1 HRPTPRR
8 IHRQEQNMT
17 AESSTHTYEN
27 GVQETVTLR
36 RGPATPHDCAL
47 LKITYSDGEIADC
60 YVNTAWLRDRA
71 DQLTDT
77 PRPLARER
85 LDGWKTEWERRIKAE
100 KERDKAR
107 AGARLAFD
115 RYREVQAERQKVV
128 DELYRIRAE
137 KAEEE
142 LYRIRAEE
150 AEEERDEARRYE
162 CSDLDAHWRLGEA
175 LASLKEANATVASLR
190 AEQPRPLTADD
201 IEQLVTQN
209 RYRVADAI
217 RALYP
222 EEPMATDVLAHA
234 GMTALTEPT
243 RPEEKV
249 EAVLHQYWSGDI
261 NGDDLANRIVEE
273 MNR

>member
-1 HRPTPRR
+1 
-8 IHRQEQNMT
+8 MT
-17 AESSTHTYEN
+17 AESSTHTYES

-77 PRPLARER
+77 PRPLTHDDMTFEDNHAGRDLARER

-100 KERDKAR
+100 KERGCWWRKWCEAEERAVRAEWLRAKAEQERDKAR

-115 RYREVQAERQKVV
+115 RYREVEAERQKVV
-128 DELYRIRAE
+128 DELYRIRA
-137 KAEEE
+137 
-142 LYRIRAEE
+142 
-150 AEEERDEARRYE
+150 D
-162 CSDLDAHWRLGEA
+162 
-175 LASLKEANATVASLR
+175 
-190 AEQPRPLTADD
+190 EQPRPLTADD

-209 RYRVADAI
+209 RCRVADAI

-234 GMTALTEPT
+234 VMTALTEPT
-243 RPEEKV
+243 RPEGAEKV

-261 NGDDLANRIVEE
+261 NGDDLADRIVEE

>member
-1 HRPTPRR
+1 
-8 IHRQEQNMT
+8 MT
-17 AESSTHTYEN
+17 AESSTHTYES

-71 DQLTDT
+71 DQLADT
-77 PRPLARER
+77 
-85 LDGWKTEWERRIKAE
+85 
-100 KERDKAR
+100 
-107 AGARLAFD
+107 
-115 RYREVQAERQKVV
+115 
-128 DELYRIRAE
+128 
-137 KAEEE
+137 
-142 LYRIRAEE
+142 
-150 AEEERDEARRYE
+150 
-162 CSDLDAHWRLGEA
+162 
-175 LASLKEANATVASLR
+175 
-190 AEQPRPLTADD
+190 PRPLTADD

-222 EEPMATDVLAHA
+222 EEPMATDVLANA
-234 GMTALTEPT
+234 VMTALTEPT
-243 RPEEKV
+243 RPEGAEKV

-261 NGDDLANRIVEE
+261 NGDDLANRIAEE

>member
-1 HRPTPRR
+1 
-8 IHRQEQNMT
+8 MT
-17 AESSTHTYEN
+17 AESSTHTYES
-27 GVQETVTLR
+27 GIQETVTLR

-71 DQLTDT
+71 DQLADT
-77 PRPLARER
+77 
-85 LDGWKTEWERRIKAE
+85 
-100 KERDKAR
+100 
-107 AGARLAFD
+107 
-115 RYREVQAERQKVV
+115 
-128 DELYRIRAE
+128 
-137 KAEEE
+137 
-142 LYRIRAEE
+142 
-150 AEEERDEARRYE
+150 
-162 CSDLDAHWRLGEA
+162 
-175 LASLKEANATVASLR
+175 
-190 AEQPRPLTADD
+190 PRPLTADD

-234 GMTALTEPT
+234 VMTALTEPT
-243 RPEEKV
+243 RPEGAEKV

-261 NGDDLANRIVEE
+261 NGDDLANRIAEE

>member
-1 HRPTPRR
+1 
-8 IHRQEQNMT
+8 MT
-17 AESSTHTYEN
+17 AESSTHTYES

-71 DQLTDT
+71 DQLADT
-77 PRPLARER
+77 PRPLTHDDMTFEDNR
-85 LDGWKTEWERRIKAE
+85 TEDAQDAAVEWMCRTKKAE
-100 KERDKAR
+100 HDLIALQDEVNE
-107 AGARLAFD
+107 LWP
-115 RYREVQAERQKVV
+115 YRK
-128 DELYRIRAE
+128 
-137 KAEEE
+137 
-142 LYRIRAEE
+142 RAEE

-222 EEPMATDVLAHA
+222 EEPMATDVLANA
-234 GMTALTEPT
+234 VMTALTEPT
-243 RPEEKV
+243 RPEGAEKV

-261 NGDDLANRIVEE
+261 DGDDLADRIAEE

>member
-1 HRPTPRR
+1 MTIVESPQQYVRPLYQYMEGFDVEDYLDADAHTSTSHRMDSNTGADD
-8 IHRQEQNMT
+8 MT
-17 AESSTHTYEN
+17 AESSTHTYES

-71 DQLTDT
+71 DQLADT
-77 PRPLARER
+77 PRPL
-85 LDGWKTEWERRIKAE
+85 T
-100 KERDKAR
+100 
-107 AGARLAFD
+107 
-115 RYREVQAERQKVV
+115 
-128 DELYRIRAE
+128 
-137 KAEEE
+137 
-142 LYRIRAEE
+142 
-150 AEEERDEARRYE
+150 
-162 CSDLDAHWRLGEA
+162 H
-175 LASLKEANATVASLR
+175 
-190 AEQPRPLTADD
+190 DD

-209 RYRVADAI
+209 RCRVADAI

-234 GMTALTEPT
+234 VMTALTEPT

>member
-1 HRPTPRR
+1 
-8 IHRQEQNMT
+8 MT
-17 AESSTHTYEN
+17 AESSTHTYES

-71 DQLTDT
+71 DHLTDT
-77 PRPLARER
+77 
-85 LDGWKTEWERRIKAE
+85 
-100 KERDKAR
+100 
-107 AGARLAFD
+107 
-115 RYREVQAERQKVV
+115 
-128 DELYRIRAE
+128 
-137 KAEEE
+137 
-142 LYRIRAEE
+142 
-150 AEEERDEARRYE
+150 
-162 CSDLDAHWRLGEA
+162 
-175 LASLKEANATVASLR
+175 
-190 AEQPRPLTADD
+190 PRPLTADD

-209 RYRVADAI
+209 RCRVADAI

-234 GMTALTEPT
+234 VMTALTEPT
-243 RPEEKV
+243 RPEGAEKV

>member
-1 HRPTPRR
+1 MRVVESPQQYVRPLYQYMEGFDVEDYLDADAHTSTSHRMDSNTGADD
-8 IHRQEQNMT
+8 MT
-17 AESSTHTYEN
+17 AESSTHAYES

-71 DQLTDT
+71 DQLADT
-77 PRPLARER
+77 PRPL
-85 LDGWKTEWERRIKAE
+85 T
-100 KERDKAR
+100 
-107 AGARLAFD
+107 
-115 RYREVQAERQKVV
+115 
-128 DELYRIRAE
+128 
-137 KAEEE
+137 
-142 LYRIRAEE
+142 
-150 AEEERDEARRYE
+150 
-162 CSDLDAHWRLGEA
+162 H
-175 LASLKEANATVASLR
+175 
-190 AEQPRPLTADD
+190 DD

-209 RYRVADAI
+209 RCRVADAI

-234 GMTALTEPT
+234 VMTALTEPT

>member
-1 HRPTPRR
+1 
-8 IHRQEQNMT
+8 MT
-17 AESSTHTYEN
+17 AESSTHTYES

-71 DQLTDT
+71 DQLADT
-77 PRPLARER
+77 
-85 LDGWKTEWERRIKAE
+85 
-100 KERDKAR
+100 
-107 AGARLAFD
+107 
-115 RYREVQAERQKVV
+115 
-128 DELYRIRAE
+128 
-137 KAEEE
+137 
-142 LYRIRAEE
+142 
-150 AEEERDEARRYE
+150 
-162 CSDLDAHWRLGEA
+162 
-175 LASLKEANATVASLR
+175 
-190 AEQPRPLTADD
+190 PRPLTADD

-209 RYRVADAI
+209 RCRVADAI

-234 GMTALTEPT
+234 VMTALTEPT
-243 RPEEKV
+243 RPEGAEKV

-261 NGDDLANRIVEE
+261 NGDDLANRIAEE